1 MDILKWVEAV
11 ATTDVMV
18 NPRPI
23 IKERNTAE
31 PFLWR
36 PLSPLPLL
44 LPTNCTL
51 ARRAMHANLTIT
63 NLAVID
69 LIDVVR
75 FR

>member
-11 ATTDVMV
+11 AATDVMV
-18 NPRPI
+18 NPRAT
-23 IKERNTAE
+23 IKERNMAE

-36 PLSPLPLL
+36 PLSPLLLL

-51 ARRAMHANLTIT
+51 ARRVMHANLTIT

-69 LIDVVR
+69 LKDVVR
-75 FR
+75 FM